1 MRVRRGRF
9 RRLGGGRFALG
20 AVLGTCSTSGE
31 RSEWVMELGYFLS
44 SEEHGPLELV
54 HQAQLAERVGIGS
67 VWISDHFHPWLDE
80 QGESPFVWSVI
91 GAIAATTQ
99 LRVTTAVTCP
109 TMRTHPAV
117 IAHAA
122 ATSAVLLDGRFE
134 LGVGTGENLNE
145 HIFGDAWPITDQRLE
160 MLDEAIDVIRQLWS
174 GAEITHRGRHYTVE
188 NARLYTLPEE
198 PPPIVM
204 SGFGPK
210 STELA
215 SRIADGYVSTT
226 PNAELLE
233 TYRSNGGRGEAS
245 AGFKVCWGED
255 RDKCAELA
263 HRLWRTSGV
272 PGELSQE
279 LRSPA
284 LFEQAA
290 SKVTVDDISEV
301 IPCGP
306 DVDAIVAAAKQY
318 ADAGFDRLY
327 ISQIGP
333 AQDEFFEFVA
343 SDLAPALESIDIH
356 RGALVPA
363 RAQS

>member
-1 MRVRRGRF
+1 
-9 RRLGGGRFALG
+9 
-20 AVLGTCSTSGE
+20 
-31 RSEWVMELGYFLS
+31 MELGYFLS
-44 SEEHGPLELV
+44 SEEHGPRQLL
-54 HQAQLAERVGIGS
+54 HQAQLAEQSGIES

-91 GAIAATTQ
+91 GAIAATTR

-109 TMRTHPAV
+109 TMRIHPAV

-122 ATSAVLLDGRFE
+122 ATSTVLLDGRFE
-134 LGVGTGENLNE
+134 LGVGSGENLNE
-145 HIFGDAWPITDQRLE
+145 HVFGDPWPITDQRLE
-160 MLDEAIDVIRQLWS
+160 MLEEAIEVIRQLWT
-174 GAEITHRGRHYTVE
+174 GEEITHRGRHYTVE
-188 NARLYTLPEE
+188 NARIYTLPDL

-210 STELA
+210 SAALA
-215 SRIADGYVSTT
+215 GRIADGYVSTM
-226 PNAELLE
+226 PDAELLNA
-233 TYRSNGGRGEAS
+233 YRSNGGGGEAS
-245 AGFKVCWGED
+245 AGFKVCWGEN

-284 LFEQAA
+284 LFDQAA
-290 SKVTVDDISEV
+290 SKVTVDDVAEA

-306 DVDAIVAAAKQY
+306 DVEPIVAAAKKY
-318 ADAGFDRLY
+318 LDAGFDRLY

-333 AQDEFFEFVA
+333 AQDEFFAFVDD
-343 SDLAPALESIDIH
+343 DLAPALETNGIR
-356 RGALVPA
+356 RGTNATESGQP
-363 RAQS
+363 